1 MTKEKKYTQQV
12 VWQYDGAT
20 NIFSTFC
27 FLFDF
32 SSSEPITPGNRINNE
47 LLVINLAAARAE
59 DFQIPPHREAVAA
72 GRKLGATP

>member
-12 VWQYDGAT
+12 VWQYGGAT

-27 FLFDF
+27 FLFGF

-59 DFQIPPHREAVAA
+59 DFQIPPPLQAVAVE
-72 GRKLGATP
+72 RNL